1 MATVPR
7 LRRVMPK
14 LPLPHEKVDA
24 GESAE
29 VLLAC
34 LERFRVKEGQ
44 YQFKVTEGG
53 RVVAE
58 GSLKQC

>member
-1 MATVPR
+1 
-7 LRRVMPK
+7 MPK

-58 GSLKQC
+58 GSLN

>member
-1 MATVPR
+1 
-7 LRRVMPK
+7 MPK
-14 LPLPHEKVDA
+14 LPPPREKVEP

-58 GSLKQC
+58 GSLN